1 MIENNSVLSSL
12 VKEQKQLE
20 NSLANVMSAIERGI
34 ITNTTNKRLRELE
47 TRQEEVERLILIE
60 SSKSQDKVPKK

>member
-12 VKEQKQLE
+12 IKEQKQLE